1 MSSRCS
7 AAPTSRMRR
16 RTTHAATTCY
26 WTVVARYTRL
36 NVQTARTWSLAGC
49 IGPWRMR
56 TRHGHST
63 APYGQPQC
71 GPPTAR
77 GAFTPCARWSSGLQH
92 RAAAA
97 EPRPLGQTD
106 KRPAVLEP
114 LRGAIAAPVSPF
126 SPRLAYTQED
136 FEREFCSFIGRNLLI
151 GALLPASV
159 YGVAKA
165 AAQLV
170 SGP

>member
-1 MSSRCS
+1 MLGSSNVTD
-7 AAPTSRMRR
+7 APPHVTRGYYLLLDCG
-16 RTTHAATTCY
+16 RTLHAAKCTGCAHMVTG
-26 WTVVARYTRL
+26 WAHRALTDA
-36 NVQTARTWSLAGC
+36 NAAWSQ
-49 IGPWRMR
+49 
-56 TRHGHST
+56 HST
-63 APYGQPQC
+63 APYGQQQC

-77 GAFTPCARWSSGLQH
+77 GALTPCARWSSGLQH

-114 LRGAIAAPVSPF
+114 LRGAIAPPVSPF
-126 SPRLAYTQED
+126 STRLAYTQED
-136 FEREFCSFIGRNLLI
+136 FEREFRSFIGRNLLI